1 MLIDAI
7 RSGFSADTVVQLLLF
22 IPVILISLTVHEY
35 SHGYAAYLCG
45 DMTARNFGRLTL
57 NPVKHLDPIGTIM
70 MLIFGFGYAKPV
82 PINPRNFRKPR
93 RDICIVSVAGPL
105 SNLVLCF
112 FGILFWRLSV
122 VLVLKYGGYE
132 LVSTNLFSAWA
143 MFATNFYYANAVL
156 CVFNM
161 IPIPPLDGSRLLSTV
176 LPAKIA
182 YTLAKYE
189 NYIMIGVL
197 VLLYFGALDGIISFI
212 GNGIIGGLNSVVNL
226 ILNLFP
232 FLNIYN

>member
-1 MLIDAI
+1 MLINAF
-7 RSGFSADTVVQLLLF
+7 RSGFSADALVQLLLF

-35 SHGYAAYLCG
+35 CHGYAAYRCG

-93 RDICIVSVAGPL
+93 RDICIVSIAGPL
-105 SNLVLCF
+105 SNLFLCF
-112 FGILFWRLSV
+112 VGLLVWRISA
-122 VLVLKYGGYE
+122 VLLLKYGGIE
-132 LVSTNLFSAWA
+132 AVGSNLFSAWA

-156 CVFNM
+156 CVFNL

-176 LPAKIA
+176 LPAKA
-182 YTLAKYE
+182 AFTLAKYE
-189 NYIMIGVL
+189 SYIMIGVL
-197 VLLYFGALDGIISFI
+197 ILLYFGALDGVISFF
-212 GNGIIGGLNSVVNL
+212 GNAIIGGFNSIINF
-226 ILNLFP
+226 ILNFVP

>member
-1 MLIDAI
+1 MLVDAI
-7 RSGFSADTVVQLLLF
+7 RGGFSSTDVVQILLF
-22 IPVILISLTVHEY
+22 LPVILISLTVHEY
-35 SHGYAAYLCG
+35 CHGYAAYKCG

-57 NPVKHLDPIGTIM
+57 NPIKHLDPIGTIM

-105 SNLVLCF
+105 SNLILCF
-112 FGILFWRLSV
+112 VGMFVAKLVDALVWKYEV
-122 VLVLKYGGYE
+122 VLVN
-132 LVSTNLFSAWA
+132 NLNFYTAWA
-143 MFATNFYYANAVL
+143 MFIINFYYANAVL

-176 LPAKIA
+176 LPAKA
-182 YTLAKYE
+182 AFTLAKYE

-197 VLLYFGALDGIISFI
+197 VLLYFGALDGIISFV
-212 GNGIIGGLNSVVNL
+212 GNGIIGGIDSLLNFV
-226 ILNLFP
+226 P
-232 FLNIYN
+232 FLNLYN

>member
-1 MLIDAI
+1 MLINAF
-7 RSGFSADTVVQLLLF
+7 RSGFSADALVQLLLF

-35 SHGYAAYLCG
+35 CHGYAAYRCG

-93 RDICIVSVAGPL
+93 RDICIVSIAGPL
-105 SNLVLCF
+105 SNLFLCF
-112 FGILFWRLSV
+112 IGMLIYRASL

-132 LVSTNLFSAWA
+132 ILSSSLFSAW
-143 MFATNFYYANAVL
+143 MIFATSFFTANATL
-156 CVFNM
+156 CVFNL
-161 IPIPPLDGSRLLSTV
+161 IPIPPLDGSRLLTTV
-176 LPAKIA
+176 LPAKAA
-182 YTLAKYE
+182 YILAKYE

-197 VLLYFGALDGIISFI
+197 VLLYFGALDGVIFFF
-212 GNGIIGGLNSVVNL
+212 GNGIISGINWLLNL
-226 ILNLFP
+226 IP
-232 FLNIYN
+232 FLNF